1 MYVLVAKTPTQG
13 HAARQELV
21 LSKLKMLLK
30 FSPPLETK
38 RKKSNDRSGFQS
50 YGNKCRHDFRLTQR
64 PLCQINTRNR
74 VEICS

>member
-13 HAARQELV
+13 HAARQELD

-38 RKKSNDRSGFQS
+38 RKKSNDLVLLQ
-50 YGNKCRHDFRLTQR
+50 K
-64 PLCQINTRNR
+64 
-74 VEICS
+74 